1 MQMLK
6 PGYDL
11 QYFRTKCLL
20 RDVQEKITKC
30 VFWSF
35 VTRFFQFEIVIF
47 GQVTFCAGGRY
58 FAKASVG
65 GRLGRDYMCCQHNWN
80 FKLLARVMLSWS
92 CQRGGED
99 YMCCQHNCNFKL
111 CSTFSFTHSWFR
123 KPAANVNYFHT
134 FNSTIVRNY
143 HRIISHDLQD

>member
-92 CQRGGED
+92 CQRGERITCVVNTIATSNSAPPSASPTVD
-99 YMCCQHNCNFKL
+99 SENPRQMSITFTP
-111 CSTFSFTHSWFR
+111 STPQSCE
-123 KPAANVNYFHT
+123 
-134 FNSTIVRNY
+134 
-143 HRIISHDLQD
+143 IITA